1 MPRYR
6 INWITGGFILALTLI
21 VDGLQILLTVTL
33 IGSIVSMVMGALMGF
48 ILWLIFVLHHVKYSG
63 TGGFKKAGTLALSV
77 LVEFIPFADMLPAIT
92 TGALLTILETRKED
106 RAAFAQAQQQERA
119 RKQALAA
126 QYAAM
131 MQAANDNQ
139 ALAAIQEA
147 A

>member
-6 INWITGGFILALTLI
+6 INWVTGGFILALTLVI
-21 VDGLQILLTVTL
+21 DGVQILLTLTL
-33 IGSIVSMVMGALMGF
+33 VGSIISMVLGAMMGF
-48 ILWLIFVLHHVKYSG
+48 ILWLIFILHRVKYSG

-106 RAAFAQAQQQERA
+106 RAAFAQAQEQERA
-119 RKQALAA
+119 RKQALTA

-131 MQAANDNQ
+131 RQAANDNQ
-139 ALAAIQEA
+139 ALAALQEA